1 MVSEKTKLIAL
12 TLITGYLF
20 RAADPQEPFSPIW
33 WGLLFGCLLSGVF
46 LIRVL
51 RQYQST

>member
-12 TLITGYLF
+12 ALLTGYLF
-20 RAADPQEPFSPIW
+20 RSAGSQRPFSPIW
-33 WGLLFGCLLSGVF
+33 LGLFFGCLLSGVF